1 MAFADLFKN
10 LDQICKS
17 DFSQRANDTTSTQ
30 EETLFGDVTEPYLT
44 HLNHGEA
51 LENIKSE
58 AKVSLQEFLFVPK
71 FLIGMSIYS
80 FFMLFELEI
89 IILIP
94 L

>member
-1 MAFADLFKN
+1 MAFADLFQN

-71 FLIGMSIYS
+71 FLIGKYS
-80 FFMLFELEI
+80 FFELFELEMI
-89 IILIP
+89 IIIP

>member
-71 FLIGMSIYS
+71 FIFI
-80 FFMLFELEI
+80 FRAI
-89 IILIP
+89 
-94 L
+94 

>member
-1 MAFADLFKN
+1 MAFADLFQN

-17 DFSQRANDTTSTQ
+17 DFSQRANDTTCTQ

-58 AKVSLQEFLFVPK
+58 AKVCLQEFLLVSTF
-71 FLIGMSIYS
+71 FIGIYIHFS
-80 FFMLFELEI
+80 SYMN
-89 IILIP
+89 
-94 L
+94 

>member
-1 MAFADLFKN
+1 MAFADLFQN

-58 AKVSLQEFLFVPK
+58 AKVCIQEFIFMQK
-71 FLIGMSIYS
+71 FLFGNTSS
-80 FFMLFELEI
+80 K
-89 IILIP
+89 IILIIP
-94 L
+94 FI

>member
-1 MAFADLFKN
+1 MAFADLFQN

-71 FLIGMSIYS
+71 FLIVCS
-80 FFMLFELEI
+80 FFVLFELEI
-89 IILIP
+89 IIIIP

>member
-17 DFSQRANDTTSTQ
+17 DFSQRANDTTCTQ

-58 AKVSLQEFLFVPK
+58 AKVCLQEILFVSI
-71 FLIGMSIYS
+71 FFIGNI
-80 FFMLFELEI
+80 FFELYELRI
-89 IILIP
+89 IIIMFQ
-94 L
+94 

>member
-1 MAFADLFKN
+1 MAFADLFQN

-58 AKVSLQEFLFVPK
+58 AKVCLQEFLLLPTF
-71 FLIGMSIYS
+71 FIGNMTYVYI
-80 FFMLFELEI
+80 FI
-89 IILIP
+89 IRAL
-94 L
+94 